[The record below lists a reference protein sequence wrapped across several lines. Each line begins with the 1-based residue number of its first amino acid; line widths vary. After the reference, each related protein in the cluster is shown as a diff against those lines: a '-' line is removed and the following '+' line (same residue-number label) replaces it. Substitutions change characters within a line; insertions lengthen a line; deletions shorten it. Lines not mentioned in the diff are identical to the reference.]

1 VFRALAS
8 PGVGYSHG
16 AEISKNHWAHL
27 MSKQQFWKI
36 VLPIAGLCIIA
47 ASMYFFY
54 PKQSPPIISGL
65 IVVAALLFV
74 RLLRISQAYKNY
86 PSVQR
91 QAAVSSR
98 KPLRDFGLAVACFV
112 AMMAVILAILTGI
125 DHNLLPD
132 NKVTERILW
141 VVIIAGIAGVM
152 WFISGIV
159 TRVVYGPSPPPEN

>member
-16 AEISKNHWAHL
+16 AEISKNHWTYL

-65 IVVAALLFV
+65 IVVAA
-74 RLLRISQAYKNY
+74 
-86 PSVQR
+86 QR
-91 QAAVSSR
+91 QAALSSR
-98 KPLRDFGLAVACFV
+98 KPLRVFGLAVACFV
-112 AMMAVILAILTGI
+112 AMMAIILAILTGI

-141 VVIIAGIAGVM
+141 VVIIAGIAGVI

-159 TRVVYGPSPPPEN
+159 TRVVYGPPPPPEN